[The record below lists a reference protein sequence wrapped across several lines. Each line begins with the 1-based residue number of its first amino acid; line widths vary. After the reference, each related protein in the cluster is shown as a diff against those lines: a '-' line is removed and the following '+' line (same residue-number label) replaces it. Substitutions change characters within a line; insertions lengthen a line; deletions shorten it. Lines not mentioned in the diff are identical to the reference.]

1 MEWEC
6 VIGLEVHVQLKTQSK
21 IFSGAS
27 TAYGAAPNTQAC
39 AVDIGLP
46 GGLPVMT
53 REAALRAARF

>member
-1 MEWEC
+1 MDWEC
-6 VIGLEVHVQLKTQSK
+6 VIGLEVTCNFAPKSK

-46 GGLPVMT
+46 GFFPL
-53 REAALRAARF
+53 